1 MKTDKCRY
9 GKKMSGKEMQSSILP
24 KMSLPFPVSAALV
37 LLVVLLTNTI
47 HAAREV
53 TSEVIRVACVGD
65 SITQGVHVR
74 GEDNYPS
81 VLGRLLGARYQVRN
95 FGYLGA
101 TVMNTHDRPYAATS
115 EFKKAT
121 NYNSHIVIFML
132 GTNDSK
138 PGEWKHKQRFK
149 ADLLALIE
157 RFAALPPR
165 PKIWLC
171 TPAWVAKH
179 HPGGHDEKIIAG
191 EIIPLIREVAAE
203 KQLPLIDLHAAFE
216 GKPEL
221 FADGVHPN
229 AAGCAVLAQ
238 AVHKAIVGSMAAPG
252 YPTQRD
258 GTRQRSDI
266 PIRDPFILPVT
277 ESNSYF
283 MYRQMSVRLDDGRR
297 RQGVGVHTSKDLQQ
311 WDGPRP
317 VFQCPDG
324 FWADQSV
331 WAPEVHRY
339 NGKFYLFVTFTSKDK
354 LPTSPGRQ
362 PLAKRGTQILVAD
375 SPIGPFKPF
384 ANKPHT
390 PELWGSLDGTLWVE
404 DGVPYMI
411 FCHEWTQIGD
421 GTMDVVRLKDD
432 LSDVNGQ
439 PRTLF
444 KASDAKWVRGLNGAS
459 GFVTDAPFLYRTKSG
474 RLLMT
479 WSSFDVRKKYA
490 VGIAY
495 STSGKVA
502 GPWQQMD
509 EPLLANDGGHGM
521 LFQTFDG
528 RLVMTIHQPNEGQS
542 RARLYEIEET
552 GDTLRILRELPFTTT
567 K

>member
-1 MKTDKCRY
+1 MRATT
-9 GKKMSGKEMQSSILP
+9 
-24 KMSLPFPVSAALV
+24 
-37 LLVVLLTNTI
+37 LLV
-47 HAAREV
+47 
-53 TSEVIRVACVGD
+53 
-65 SITQGVHVR
+65 
-74 GEDNYPS
+74 
-81 VLGRLLGARYQVRN
+81 
-95 FGYLGA
+95 
-101 TVMNTHDRPYAATS
+101 
-115 EFKKAT
+115 
-121 NYNSHIVIFML
+121 
-132 GTNDSK
+132 
-138 PGEWKHKQRFK
+138 
-149 ADLLALIE
+149 
-157 RFAALPPR
+157 
-165 PKIWLC
+165 
-171 TPAWVAKH
+171 
-179 HPGGHDEKIIAG
+179 
-191 EIIPLIREVAAE
+191 
-203 KQLPLIDLHAAFE
+203 
-216 GKPEL
+216 
-221 FADGVHPN
+221 
-229 AAGCAVLAQ
+229 AVLATTNL
-238 AVHKAIVGSMAAPG
+238 VSTSAAPG
-252 YPTQRD
+252 NTVRRREEIQ
-258 GTRQRSDI
+258 
-266 PIRDPFILPVT
+266 IRDPFILPVT
-277 ESNSYF
+277 ESNTYF
-283 MYRQMSVRLDDGRR
+283 LYRQMSVRLDDGRR
-297 RQGVGVHTSKDLQQ
+297 RQGVGVYTSKDLQQ

-339 NGKFYLFVTFTSKDK
+339 RGRFYLFATFTSKDK
-354 LPTSPGRQ
+354 LPAAKDLRQ
-362 PLAKRGTQILVAD
+362 VKRGTQILVAD
-375 SPIGPFKPF
+375 SPEGPFKPF

-390 PELWGSLDGTLWVE
+390 PEDWSSLDGTLWIE

-421 GTMDVVRLKDD
+421 GTMDWVRLKDD
-432 LSDVNGQ
+432 LSDVAGSPQ
-439 PRTLF
+439 VLF

-474 RLLMT
+474 RLLML

-528 RLVMTIHQPNEGQS
+528 RLVMAIHQPNEGQS